1 MKFFRFLASKTFWA
15 NVILIILFLGG
26 LFWGLNVFLDN
37 YTRHDEN
44 LRVPDLSRLDFEEA
58 SDKLNEI
65 NLYATVLDT
74 SEFDPDFP
82 RGSIIN
88 QYPEA
93 GHKVKEGREIRLTV
107 NPMKARKVALPELKE
122 KTRRR
127 ALYDLRSKGF
137 QVGELSYVPYLGK
150 DVVVNMK
157 VDGEEVKA
165 GTKLPKGTVVNL
177 VLGEGL
183 EGGEKVML
191 PYLSSLSFE
200 EARKRLLANSLNLG
214 VVTTDTTV
222 QDTAAAL
229 VFRQYPSTTGETKV
243 SMGTEVDVWLT
254 TDDTKIKNDSLLI
267 RQREIADSLANA
279 Q

>member
-15 NVILIILFLGG
+15 NVILIILFLAG
-26 LFWGLNVFLDN
+26 LFWGLNIFLDN

-58 SDKLNEI
+58 EEKLAEF

-93 GHKVKEGREIRLTV
+93 GHMVKEGREIRLTV
-107 NPMKARKVALPELKE
+107 NPMKPRKVALPELKE

-137 QVGELSYVPYLGK
+137 EVGDLSYVPYLGK
-150 DVVVNMK
+150 DVVVKMK
-157 VDGEEVKA
+157 VDGKEATA
-165 GTKLPKGTVVNL
+165 GTKLVKGTVVDL

-183 EGGEKVML
+183 EGGEKVIM

-200 EARKRLLANSLNLG
+200 DARQRLLANSLNLG
-214 VVTTDTTV
+214 VVTTDSSV
-222 QDTAAAL
+222 EDTAAAL
-229 VFRQYPSTTGETKV
+229 VFRQYPSTTGETQV
-243 SMGTEVDVWLT
+243 SMGTEVDIWLT
-254 TDDTKIKNDSLLI
+254 MDDTKIQNDSLLI
-267 RQREIADSLANA
+267 RQREIADSLENA